1 MLGCDIVKVSR
12 FKNNLSKL
20 ANKILS
26 ESEMFEFNKSANK
39 IQYLAGRWAAKE
51 AIFKAT
57 GYRSMTILNSNTGS
71 PYVVDNPNIK
81 ISISHEK
88 EYAIAVASKF
98 GHVDEKSC

>member
-26 ESEMFEFNKSANK
+26 ESELVEFNKATNK
-39 IQYLAGRWAAKE
+39 LQYIAGRWAAKE

-57 GYRSMTILNSNTGS
+57 GNRRMTILNSTTGS
-71 PYVVDNPNIK
+71 PYVVNNPNIK

-88 EYAIAVASKF
+88 EYAIAVALL
-98 GHVDEKSC
+98 VYP

>member
-26 ESEMFEFNKSANK
+26 ESELVEFNKATNK
-39 IQYLAGRWAAKE
+39 LQYIAGRWAAKE

-57 GYRSMTILNSNTGS
+57 GNRRMTILNSATGS
-71 PYVVDNPNIK
+71 PYVVNNPNIK

-88 EYAIAVASKF
+88 EYAIAVALL
-98 GHVDEKSC
+98 VYP

>member
-26 ESEMFEFNKSANK
+26 ESEIVEFNKATNK
-39 IQYLAGRWAAKE
+39 IQYIAGRWAAKE

-57 GYRSMTILNSNTGS
+57 GNKRMTVLSFSDVLDNKNT
-71 PYVVDNPNIK
+71 
-81 ISISHEK
+81 
-88 EYAIAVASKF
+88 AV
-98 GHVDEKSC
+98 

>member
-26 ESEMFEFNKSANK
+26 ESEIIEFNKTTNK
-39 IQYLAGRWAAKE
+39 IQYIAGRWAAKE

-57 GYRSMTILNSNTGS
+57 GHRKMTILNSTTGS
-71 PYVVDNPNIK
+71 PYVANNSNIK

-88 EYAIAVASKF
+88 EYAIAVALLIYP
-98 GHVDEKSC
+98 

>member
-26 ESEMFEFNKSANK
+26 ESEIVEFNKATNK
-39 IQYLAGRWAAKE
+39 IQYIAGRWAAKE

-57 GYRSMTILNSNTGS
+57 GHRKMTILNSTTGS
-71 PYVVDNPNIK
+71 PYVVNNSNIK

-88 EYAIAVASKF
+88 EYAIAVALLIYP
-98 GHVDEKSC
+98 